1 MKGRGE
7 KNDFAEPEG
16 CYLKRFIISSHVR
29 MAVGSSSEAKCCV
42 SAPERGSAGGVSA
55 L

>member
-16 CYLKRFIISSHVR
+16 YLKHFIISSHVR

-42 SAPERGSAGGVSA
+42 PAPERGSAGGVSA